1 MWSIDMYKHQS
12 LSFKKTFTSTNIKAK
27 KNKGWKQLKIDNNND
42 AYMSKEHKDFL
53 QISEL

>member
-1 MWSIDMYKHQS
+1 MYKHQS

-42 AYMSKEHKDFL
+42 AYMRKEHKDFL